1 MGIEVLGDSL
11 YIITD
16 GISRLCFCA
25 VKNTACYL
33 YNNKT
38 KNTVVC
44 SKLFKGIWE
53 FWFILIMYGH
63 PISCQN
69 ISWKK

>member
-1 MGIEVLGDSL
+1 MEFLDSVFVLL
-11 YIITD
+11 KIRPVTYTT
-16 GISRLCFCA
+16 
-25 VKNTACYL
+25 KQ
-33 YNNKT
+33 KT

-69 ISWKK
+69 ISWKKISATSIIQLKTH